1 MICNGKHPLCCA
13 PSSRRC
19 GHGVT
24 CRSAAEHESEGGSGA
39 SGCAIG
45 NAEGARDQALDVSE
59 EVKLVVPGQVQSI
72 VPFHSVEHSAAFLH
86 HMEALTTTTRS
97 EGALVDEV
105 ANLQVPKGC
114 GNVSG
119 ALVDE
124 VARLRSGG
132 RD

>member
-1 MICNGKHPLCCA
+1 MLKEQP
-13 PSSRRC
+13 
-19 GHGVT
+19 
-24 CRSAAEHESEGGSGA
+24 
-39 SGCAIG
+39 
-45 NAEGARDQALDVSE
+45 RDALDVRGE
-59 EVKLVVPGQVQSI
+59 ACCPRQVQSI

-86 HMEALTTTTRS
+86 HMEALTMTTRS

-105 ANLQVPKGC
+105 ANLQVLKGC